1 MISVIIPIYKVEDY
15 LDECIESVVNQTMK
29 DLEIIL
35 VDDGSPDRCPQMCDE
50 WAKRDSRIRVIH
62 KPNGGLADARNAG
75 IRASHGKYIL
85 PLDSDDLIAPTYAEK
100 AVMYLE
106 SHPDVTLVYCRAKFF
121 GDKNEECR
129 LPNYDYEK
137 LLFYNQIYCSCVYR
151 RSDYD
156 RTVGY
161 NTNMKYGYE
170 DWDFLLS
177 LLNKNSKVFK
187 IPEILF
193 FYRKHGVSMIS
204 NTQKHN
210 KELFNQIVANHLDIY
225 APYFYNIINGERE
238 IRYLQN
244 EIQKLISSRK
254 YRLGS
259 FLLHPVAT
267 LCRAIGTMI
276 NGVHWSKKENGN
288 GIRGR

>member
-15 LDECIESVVNQTMK
+15 LDECIDSVVNQTMK
-29 DLEIIL
+29 DLEIVL

-50 WAKRDSRIRVIH
+50 WSERDLRIKVIH
-62 KPNGGLADARNAG
+62 KQNGGLADARNAG
-75 IRASHGKYIL
+75 IHASHGKYIL
-85 PLDSDDLIAPTYAEK
+85 PLDSDDIIAPTYVEK

-121 GDKNEECR
+121 GDKNEEWK
-129 LPNYDYEK
+129 LPNYDYDK
-137 LLFYNQIYCSCVYR
+137 LLFYNPIFCSCVYR

-177 LLNKNSKVFK
+177 LLNKDSKVFK

-193 FYRKHGVSMIS
+193 YYRKHGVSMIS
-204 NTQKHN
+204 NTQKYN
-210 KELFNQIVANHLDIY
+210 KELFNQMVANHLDVY
-225 APYFYNIINGERE
+225 SPYFYNIIKGEQE
-238 IRYLQN
+238 VRYLQN
-244 EIQKLISSRK
+244 EIQKLLTSRK

-259 FLLHPVAT
+259 ILLHPVT
-267 LCRAIGTMI
+267 ILRQICHRFY
-276 NGVHWSKKENGN
+276 
-288 GIRGR
+288 